1 MRPLKQNR
9 RPNTCLFGRTHEPC
23 VPTCIRAAFPINH
36 FTHQYGQYKYV
47 GTHGPCVHSSRIEGQ
62 IRVYLVGLTSRASL
76 HAFAHLFPSIILR
89 INTANKVCRDARSVR
104 SLKQSRRLNTCLFVW
119 THEPCVPTCIRTAR
133 PINHFIHQYSHD
145 GYVGTHGSC
154 VRSVRNNQ
162 LVQLFTHQLPT
173 ET

>member
-76 HAFAHLFPSIILR
+76 HAFAQLFPSIILR

-119 THEPCVPTCIRTAR
+119 THEPCVPTCIRTAF
-133 PINHFIHQYSHD
+133 PINHFTHQY
-145 GYVGTHGSC
+145 G
-154 VRSVRNNQ
+154 
-162 LVQLFTHQLPT
+162 
-173 ET
+173 